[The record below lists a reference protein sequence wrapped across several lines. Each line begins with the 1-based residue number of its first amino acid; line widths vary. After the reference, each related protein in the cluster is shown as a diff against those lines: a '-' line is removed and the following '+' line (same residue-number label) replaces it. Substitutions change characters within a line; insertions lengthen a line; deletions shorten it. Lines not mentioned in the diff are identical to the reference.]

1 MPLEQRCYFYAI
13 DISPRLGSA
22 YIIQMTQI
30 IAIVREYMIG
40 VSGAKQWVLRRMVTD
55 TDDAKRK

>member
-30 IAIVREYMIG
+30 IAIVREYMTG
-40 VSGAKQWVLRRMVTD
+40 VSEAKQWVLVTD
-55 TDDAKRK
+55 IDDAKRK